1 MTTPNFT
8 AEASLYR
15 TSRSY
20 RTLRRAGGLSGHVAP
35 ADRRGTFGLAEIAS
49 STIFPA
55 QVRLPGDPSTR
66 TDTGSDAGLAG
77 TCSSAC
83 CGACTCCGNTGGAA
97 CCRYC
102 FQNCG

>member
-8 AEASLYR
+8 AETALYR

-20 RTLRRAGGLSGHVAP
+20 RTMRHTTR
-35 ADRRGTFGLAEIAS
+35 DIAS
-49 STIFPA
+49 ATLYPA
-55 QVRLPGDPSTR
+55 QFRRIMSPEGGQTESP
-66 TDTGSDAGLAG
+66 DAFASG

-83 CGACTCCGNTGGAA
+83 CGLCTCCANSGGAA

-102 FQNCG
+102 SENCG